1 LGDNHIKIGTR
12 VIVSELCV
20 PLNNKKLSDVHN
32 DEQPEV
38 TGHYSSTALRV
49 VASYGPRP
57 ALHTQIKGETA

>member
-1 LGDNHIKIGTR
+1 
-12 VIVSELCV
+12 
-20 PLNNKKLSDVHN
+20 LNNKKLSDVHN